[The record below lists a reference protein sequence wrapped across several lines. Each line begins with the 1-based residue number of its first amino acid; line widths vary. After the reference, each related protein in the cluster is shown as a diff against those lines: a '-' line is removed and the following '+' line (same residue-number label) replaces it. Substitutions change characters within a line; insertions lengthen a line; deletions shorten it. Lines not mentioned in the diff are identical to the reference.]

1 MIVSLFLSREAVI
14 FLAIAAAICVT
25 LGSVLRSIIRNLV
38 RRLAAYL
45 IYLGYILFAAS
56 IAIYIVLG
64 FLSP

>member
-1 MIVSLFLSREAVI
+1 MPLFLSREAVI
-14 FLAIAAAICVT
+14 FLAVAAAICVT
-25 LGSVLRSIIRNLV
+25 LGSVLRFIIQNPV

-45 IYLGYILFAAS
+45 IYPGYILFAAS